1 MGGLFHWRCKM
12 TTTKKTNEA
21 KQDEAEQPYKVKVT
35 ATLMNLRKEPGLASD
50 VVMIAKRGDELMAV
64 SDDGT
69 WSLLDGGMYAMS
81 RYLERIEPC

>member
-21 KQDEAEQPYKVKVT
+21 KQDEAEHYKVKVT
-35 ATLMNLRKEPGLASD
+35 ATLVNLRKEPGLASD
-50 VVMIAKRGDELMAV
+50 VVRIAKRGDELMAV

-69 WSLLDGGMYAMS
+69 WSLLDGGMYAMT

>member
-35 ATLMNLRKEPGLASD
+35 ATLVNLRKEPGLAFD
-50 VVMIAKRGDELMAV
+50 VVRIAKRGDELMAV

-69 WSLLDGGMYAMS
+69 WSQLDGGMYAMS